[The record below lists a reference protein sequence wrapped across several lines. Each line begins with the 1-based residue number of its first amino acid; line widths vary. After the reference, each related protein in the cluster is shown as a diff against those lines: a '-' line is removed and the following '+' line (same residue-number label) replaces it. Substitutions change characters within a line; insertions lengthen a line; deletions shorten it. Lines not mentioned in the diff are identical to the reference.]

1 MTCRRGVDGRDAVL
15 ECVAKVTQMW
25 FVIRDC
31 VGASVGLM
39 TFEKVTKKKCRRA
52 KKEDLKTGVLEE
64 GLDTFQQ

>member
-39 TFEKVTKKKCRRA
+39 TFEKVTKKNVVER
-52 KKEDLKTGVLEE
+52 KKKI
-64 GLDTFQQ
+64 